1 MRNAFPAI
9 DFDHPNGA
17 PIRVTDDQMA
27 EAVCKATRFEDAIAE
42 TAAEGLLGLAVK
54 VFSVYQAGRTI
65 VPKGRLGGDPCAL
78 HPPTDCDDCLS
89 PLMSLSAVPDIA
101 RLVPGLA
108 PLCAPALAEE
118 APTAA

>member
-1 MRNAFPAI
+1 
-9 DFDHPNGA
+9 
-17 PIRVTDDQMA
+17 MA

-54 VFSVYQAGRTI
+54 VFFVYQAGHTV

-78 HPPTDCDDCLS
+78 HPPTDRGDCLS
-89 PLMSLSAVPDIA
+89 PLMSLSAVRDIA
-101 RLVPGLA
+101 RLVPELA

-118 APTAA
+118 APTAT